1 VDPLKK
7 FMKDFRTFITKGNIV
22 ELAIAVVIGTA
33 FTRIVQSMVKDIIM
47 PIVSLITGKEGFTN
61 YKYVITE
68 ADETLNITENA
79 IHYGSFIQNIIDFV
93 IVAFVVFV
101 FFRLYT
107 HAHDKLT
114 EKQRLEEA
122 RLKEQKAK
130 ADQAIKEQTKHTED
144 YLKDIKTLLEKH
156 LTNE

>member
-1 VDPLKK
+1 MKK
-7 FMKDFRTFITKGNIV
+7 FMQDFRTFITKGSIV

-33 FTRIVQSMVKDIIM
+33 FTRIVQSMVKDLIM

-68 ADETLNITENA
+68 ANEAENITENA
-79 IHYGSFIQNIIDFV
+79 IYYGTFIQNVFDFI
-93 IVAFVVFV
+93 IVAFVVFI

-107 HAHDKLT
+107 HAHERLT
-114 EKQRLEEA
+114 AKQRLEEA
-122 RLKEQKAK
+122 RQKEEKAK

-144 YLKDIKTLLEKH
+144 YLKDIKLLLEKN
-156 LTNE
+156 LTKE